1 MKAGDNLFSAGL
13 LLVVPVLLSAAQ
25 KSACDVK
32 AVRNA
37 ATIDGMLC
45 TLSRRTLLRNAAT
58 VVSAYPFVPWVRLFA
73 QSAPESS
80 IVTAPSGTFQ
90 GATEQGVRV
99 FRGVPFA
106 EPPIGKLRFRPP
118 VALKSSSG
126 VHDATK
132 FAAEAM
138 QKVEAGVTRSE
149 DCLYLNVWAPAGKG
163 PYPVFV
169 WIHGGGFTGGSS
181 FAPIF
186 DGAGFAQ
193 AGMVVVTLAYRLG
206 VFGFMDLEPLLG
218 PSYADSGNNGTRDL
232 VTALHWVHENIAAF
246 GGAPTP
252 VPVGGASAGA
262 KVTAALRAI
271 PESAALFHS
280 AISESGG
287 GERVLT
293 RDQAA
298 SVAQNFSALWKQVGV
313 TPQDLLLAP
322 AAALIDTQEQ
332 LIATT
337 SLHFPFR
344 EQVGGALLPSR
355 PVDLI
360 AAGSSR
366 GKRLLIGSNRD
377 ESALFLGPHP
387 KPPLKA
393 SDLGNL
399 PLNLVETVLKEYAA
413 LYPQMSLSQ
422 QEIRAVTAEEYWIP
436 TVRVAE
442 AQVANKGDTW
452 MYRLDYASYSGRM
465 EGEAY
470 HSEDLGFIWDKLSP
484 AERQDEQAKG
494 LAAQMHAAWIAFI
507 QGKTPA
513 ADGLPAWPQF
523 DLETRKTMILDRVSR
538 VENDPNAA
546 ERALW
551 KGLM

>member
-1 MKAGDNLFSAGL
+1 
-13 LLVVPVLLSAAQ
+13 
-25 KSACDVK
+25 
-32 AVRNA
+32 
-37 ATIDGMLC
+37 MLR
-45 TLSRRTLLRNAAT
+45 TPSRRTLLRNAVA
-58 VVSAYPFVPWVRLFA
+58 VVSVAPFLPSLRLFA
-73 QSAPESS
+73 QSARDSS
-80 IVTAPSGTFQ
+80 IVTAPIGTFQ

-99 FRGVPFA
+99 FRGIPFA
-106 EPPIGKLRFRPP
+106 EPPVDTLRFRPP
-118 VALKSSSG
+118 VALTPFSG
-126 VHDATK
+126 VHDATR
-132 FAAEAM
+132 FAPEAM
-138 QKVEAGVTRSE
+138 QKEEAGTARSE
-149 DCLYLNVWAPAGKG
+149 DCLYLNIWAPPGKG

-193 AGMVVVTLAYRLG
+193 AGIVVVTLAYRLG

-218 PSYADSGNNGTRDL
+218 ASYADSANNGTRDL
-232 VTALHWVHENIAAF
+232 IMALHWVHKNIAAF
-246 GGAPTP
+246 GGDPTQ
-252 VPVGGASAGA
+252 VTVGGESAGA
-262 KVTAALRAI
+262 KVTAALLAI

-298 SVAQNFSALWKQVGV
+298 GVAQNVSALWKAGSP
-313 TPQDLLLAP
+313 TGSESQDLRTAP
-322 AAALIDTQEQ
+322 AAALIDTQEK

-344 EQVGGALLPSR
+344 EQIGGALLPLR
-355 PVDLI
+355 PVDSI

-377 ESALFLGPHP
+377 ESALFLGPRP

-399 PLNLVETVLKEYAA
+399 GVNSVENVLKQYASV
-413 LYPQMSLSQ
+413 YPQMPSWQ

-442 AQVANKGDTW
+442 AHVQNKGDTW
-452 MYRLDYASYSGRM
+452 MYRLDFASYSGRM

-470 HSEDLGFIWDKLSP
+470 HSEDLGFVWDKLSP
-484 AERQDEQAKG
+484 ADRQDEQAKA
-494 LAAQMHAAWIAFI
+494 LAAQMHTAWITFI

-513 ADGLPAWPQF
+513 ANGLPAWPQF
-523 DLETRKTMILDRVSR
+523 NLATRSTMILDRISR
-538 VENDPNAA
+538 VESDPNAA

-551 KGLM
+551 MGLM